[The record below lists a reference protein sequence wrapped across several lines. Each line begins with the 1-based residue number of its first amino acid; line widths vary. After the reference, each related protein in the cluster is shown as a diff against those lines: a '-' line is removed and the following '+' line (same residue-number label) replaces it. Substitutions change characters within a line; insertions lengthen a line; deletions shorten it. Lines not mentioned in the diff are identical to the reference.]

1 MALEK
6 IVAYFLEKTDEM
18 LRIFFQMPG
27 RGKKRGRSAGS
38 TNETPKAKKKSIKS
52 DDTNTG
58 TCCNKN

>member
-1 MALEK
+1 
-6 IVAYFLEKTDEM
+6 
-18 LRIFFQMPG
+18 MPG

-38 TNETPKAKKKSIKS
+38 SNETPKAKKRSIKS